1 MDDSALISRMKEG
14 DRKAFNILYARH
26 VDACRG
32 YAELMVGNMFS
43 TDIVQDVFLK
53 VWDRRETISVS
64 DSLRPYLL
72 KAIYNRALNSI
83 RGTSYRQ
90 QYRNEFSERIERL
103 SAQTYDPDANEVIRK
118 LYLKD
123 DMAAIEDVVR
133 LLPDRCCQIFR
144 MSYINGLSHKEIALR
159 LGISVST
166 VDNHIYKAL
175 KVLRENLSD
184 PRIYMMILFS
194 LFLR

>member
-1 MDDSALISRMKEG
+1 
-14 DRKAFNILYARH
+14 
-26 VDACRG
+26 
-32 YAELMVGNMFS
+32 MVGNMFS

-103 SAQTYDPDANEVIRK
+103 SSQTYDPDANEVIRK

-123 DMAAIEDVVR
+123 DMAAIEDAVR
-133 LLPDRCCQIFR
+133 LLPDRCRQIFR
-144 MSYINGLSHKEIALR
+144 MSYIDGMSHKEIALK
-159 LGISVST
+159 LGITVST

-175 KVLRENLSD
+175 KMLRDNLSD
-184 PRIYMMILFS
+184 PRIYMLVLFS
-194 LFLR
+194 LLFR

>member
-1 MDDSALISRMKEG
+1 M
-14 DRKAFNILYARH
+14 YARH

-32 YAELMVGNMFS
+32 YAGLMVGNMFS

-53 VWDRRETISVS
+53 VWDRRATISVS

-72 KAIYNRALNSI
+72 RAIYNRALNSI
-83 RGTSYRQ
+83 RGASYRQ
-90 QYRNEFSERIERL
+90 QYRNEYAERIERL

>member
-1 MDDSALISRMKEG
+1 MDNKELITEIRAGNRE
-14 DRKAFNILYARH
+14 AFDYMCGLYYTPLMSYAR
-26 VDACRG
+26 
-32 YAELMVGNMFS
+32 LLVGDS
-43 TDIVQDVFLK
+43 WAQDIVQDVFLK
-53 VWDRRETISVS
+53 VWDRRATISVS

-72 KAIYNRALNSI
+72 RAIYNRALNSI
-83 RGTSYRQ
+83 RGASYRQ
-90 QYRNEFSERIERL
+90 QYRNEYAERIERL